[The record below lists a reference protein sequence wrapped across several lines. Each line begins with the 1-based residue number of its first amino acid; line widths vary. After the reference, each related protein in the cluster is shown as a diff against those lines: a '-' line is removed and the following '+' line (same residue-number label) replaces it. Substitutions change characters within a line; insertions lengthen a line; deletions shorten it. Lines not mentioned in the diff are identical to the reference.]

1 MIEFAC
7 PVCHNELDQYLKCTS
22 MLCDFIGEFKDGL
35 YHLHRNDETWQKCLG
50 QIEAVKRADIKF
62 KEEYSNKKPPSNGNN
77 INSLMFDKI
86 MEILRDI
93 KGMTFLE
100 IGGQTGWATKKFISR
115 GADLG
120 VNLDITKE
128 NMSPTED
135 RYISVLG
142 DGYYLPFADKQFD
155 FVFDCAA
162 LHHFED
168 KVAMLKEARRVTKD
182 GGFYV
187 SQGNPPR
194 DHEIDDDRKRYM
206 DDFGLIETMP
216 TQEEYE
222 EYFLNSYKNINFV
235 NVGTNMVMW
244 AKKQEVHWVI

>member
-7 PVCHNELDQYLKCTS
+7 PYCAEKLIKHTLRCSNCNFL
-22 MLCDFIGEFKDGL
+22 GEFKDGL

-50 QIEAVKRADIKF
+50 QIEAVKRADVKF

-86 MEILRDI
+86 MEILGGV
-93 KGMTFLE
+93 KGKTFLE
-100 IGGQTGWATKKFISR
+100 IGGETGWATKRFIEK

-120 VNLDITKE
+120 INLDIHSATAP
-128 NMSPTED
+128 PTEGK
-135 RYISVLG
+135 YIAVLG

-168 KVAMLKEARRVTKD
+168 K
-182 GGFYV
+182 
-187 SQGNPPR
+187 SQC
-194 DHEIDDDRKRYM
+194 
-206 DDFGLIETMP
+206 
-216 TQEEYE
+216 
-222 EYFLNSYKNINFV
+222 
-235 NVGTNMVMW
+235 
-244 AKKQEVHWVI
+244 